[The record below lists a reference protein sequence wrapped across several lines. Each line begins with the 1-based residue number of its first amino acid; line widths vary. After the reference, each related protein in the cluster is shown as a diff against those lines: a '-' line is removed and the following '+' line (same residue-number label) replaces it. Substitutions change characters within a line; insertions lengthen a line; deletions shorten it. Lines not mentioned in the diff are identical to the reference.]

1 MEVSCLFHL
10 DDYHWN
16 IIIGKLSYIDQLS
29 LSETC
34 QRFFN
39 LIKTKQIN
47 KRFEKL
53 FKKFYV
59 SQEQIKETIKDFIRK
74 FKAKYYGSIDQS
86 DKIYLEYFF
95 LILMSALTPKK
106 ITAHLF
112 WCQRNYS
119 LKEDCKLC
127 SQVIRF
133 YDELPTIYLH
143 TKHYTD
149 LWDKNVEKVFSDELH
164 FKFEDDKISADCYYF
179 ENVYSKCQLINLF
192 GIITLC
198 IFFNIAKKFI
208 FVTQFNQKER
218 FYKFF
223 LAESRYISSVVCDN
237 LDIVYAKNVLKELKP
252 FIDYDATYLKVTNSY
267 YLKYLEEK

>member
-1 MEVSCLFHL
+1 MEASCLFHL

-29 LSETC
+29 LSEAC

-47 KRFEKL
+47 KCFEEL

-59 SQEQIKETIKDFIRK
+59 SQEQIKDTIKDFIQK

-106 ITAHLF
+106 ITAHWF
-112 WCQRNYS
+112 WCQRNYF

-149 LWDKNVEKVFSDELH
+149 LWDKNVEKVFSDLNLKTI
-164 FKFEDDKISADCYYF
+164 KFRQIA
-179 ENVYSKCQLINLF
+179 
-192 GIITLC
+192 IILKTP
-198 IFFNIAKKFI
+198 
-208 FVTQFNQKER
+208 
-218 FYKFF
+218 
-223 LAESRYISSVVCDN
+223 SVN
-237 LDIVYAKNVLKELKP
+237 
-252 FIDYDATYLKVTNSY
+252 
-267 YLKYLEEK
+267 

>member
-16 IIIGKLSYIDQLS
+16 IIRGKLSYIDQLS

-39 LIKTKQIN
+39 LIETKQIN
-47 KRFEKL
+47 KCFEEL

-59 SQEQIKETIKDFIRK
+59 SQEQIKDTIKDFIRK

-86 DKIYLEYFF
+86 DKIYLEYFL
-95 LILMSALTPKK
+95 LILMSALAPKK

-112 WCQRNYS
+112 WCQCNYS

-133 YDELPTIYLH
+133 YDELPTIYLN

-149 LWDKNVEKVFSDELH
+149 LWDKNMEKVFSDGLH

-192 GIITLC
+192 GIITLR

-208 FVTQFNQKER
+208 FVTQFNQKDSIS
-218 FYKFF
+218 FF
-223 LAESRYISSVVCDN
+223 LQKVGTYFQ
-237 LDIVYAKNVLKELKP
+237 LYAITLTLFMQKMC
-252 FIDYDATYLKVTNSY
+252 
-267 YLKYLEEK
+267 